1 MTNNRI
7 CVIFIYKELY
17 IPILYMINPN
27 IFQAMIM
34 DKNRDIM
41 AQPTSLD
48 IWMYLIHI
56 TKIVGVQWINLGNSR

>member
-1 MTNNRI
+1 
-7 CVIFIYKELY
+7 
-17 IPILYMINPN
+17 MINPN

-34 DKNRDIM
+34 EKNKDTM